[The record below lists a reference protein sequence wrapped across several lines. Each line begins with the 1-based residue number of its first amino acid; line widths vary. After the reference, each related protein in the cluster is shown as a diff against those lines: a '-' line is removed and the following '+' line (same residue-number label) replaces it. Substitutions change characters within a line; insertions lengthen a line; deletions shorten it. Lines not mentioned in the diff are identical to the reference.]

1 MIYNSAVD
9 WNSASNRRVL
19 LFGMSGVG
27 KTHISSILRETG
39 GWFHYSIDYRIGTH
53 YMGEHIVDN
62 FKREAMKNPFLAQLL
77 KSDSIYI
84 ASNITFGN
92 LDPLSSYLG
101 KPGNPEK
108 GGIPFGEYVR
118 RQRLHHAAEFNS
130 LKDTVQFIDR
140 ATGIYRYPHFV
151 CDSSGSICEVVDP
164 DSDDG
169 GLLQELSRNLLL
181 VWIREG
187 PEHRDQLLARY
198 RRAPKPMYYRQ
209 EFLEVNWRS
218 YLQLRGVAESEVDP
232 DDFSCWIYA
241 NALDAR
247 QSRYEA
253 IARKW
258 GVAINAADVVGADSE
273 AAFCG
278 LIGGALD
285 SLGGSP
291 GRDGGGR

>member
-19 LFGMSGVG
+19 FFGMSGVG
-27 KTHISSILRETG
+27 KTHISSILRSTG
-39 GWFHYSIDYRIGTH
+39 DWFHYSIDYRIGTH

-62 FKREAMKNPFLAQLL
+62 FKREAMKNPFLADLL

-101 KPGNPEK
+101 KPGNPES

-118 RQRLHHAAEFNS
+118 RQRLHHSAEFNS
-130 LKDTVQFIDR
+130 LRDTVQFIDR
-140 ATGIYRYPHFV
+140 ATDIYRYPHFV

-164 DSDDG
+164 ESDSD
-169 GLLQELSRNLLL
+169 GLLDELSRNLLL

-209 EFLEVNWRS
+209 EFLETNWRT
-218 YLQLRGVAESEVDP
+218 YLQHRGVDELEVDP

-241 NALDAR
+241 KALDAR

-258 GVAINAADVVGADSE
+258 GVVVNAADVVGVDSE

-278 LIGGALD
+278 LIGRAL
-285 SLGGSP
+285 GSP
-291 GRDGGGR
+291 GGSTRRNGGGR